1 MREAD
6 EPSTRKLLLRLG
18 KSSVPAPPGMGM
30 VAPQKLLRNA
40 EVAQI

>member
-6 EPSTRKLLLRLG
+6 EPSTRKLLLRLE
-18 KSSVPAPPGMGM
+18 KAVPAPPGMGM
-30 VAPQKLLRNA
+30 VAPQTLLRNA